1 VTACL
6 AALWVRGKCGRFGY
20 CNPDCTIRPDPA
32 ASDPL
37 AAITTLANCGPRLRA
52 SPESGRQ
59 PGAKFLREPLD
70 VAPEMI
76 LGDHFA
82 TRCDPESS
90 RPFRILH
97 ETLHRVSDR
106 ARTCRWNQQAFDV
119 VFDDLRDRHR
129 FHQHHRNPFE
139 EAREYEGVI
148 RGVEVHDVI
157 VVAGPG
163 QVNQVTESAQYNL
176 SLEHST
182 QRPVSDQCQ
191 PDISPALPQQ
201 PNRFDEN
208 GVPLRCR
215 QTPYRQQPER
225 LAAGALRRV
234 LPPKRVAIHPT
245 ATPRPCAS
253 L

>member
-1 VTACL
+1 MRRSTASAIAL
-6 AALWVRGKCGRFGY
+6 ALAGGTSKPSTSFSMISRDAR
-20 CNPDCTIRPDPA
+20 DP
-32 ASDPL
+32 
-37 AAITTLANCGPRLRA
+37 
-52 SPESGRQ
+52 
-59 PGAKFLREPLD
+59 
-70 VAPEMI
+70 
-76 LGDHFA
+76 
-82 TRCDPESS
+82 S
-90 RPFRILH
+90 RHAWQFH
-97 ETLHRVSDR
+97 
-106 ARTCRWNQQAFDV
+106 
-119 VFDDLRDRHR
+119 RHR